1 MDDANLAKL
10 SVNQPGLK
18 PDFDKNIVNYE
29 LIVASNVD
37 KLTVKSVPSDKGAS
51 IATKSPSGYG
61 ENVQLKEGSNEIIVE
76 VTSEDGTVKKY
87 FLNCKRLSASDANLK
102 LIELSS
108 TELIPKF
115 DPTQL
120 EYKVNVNFRVAEIRF
135 KCEVFDSS
143 CSLEILGNNKS
154 LSKSEDSFHNLALNF
169 GISEILVKVTSP
181 NKANNQVFFMLIE
194 SHFKATNSK
203 LSIS

>member
-18 PDFDKNIVNYE
+18 PDFDKNIVKYE

-51 IATKSPSGYG
+51 ITTKSPSGYG
-61 ENVQLKEGSNEIIVE
+61 ESVQLKEGLNEIVVE

-87 FLNCKRLSASDANLK
+87 FVNCKRLSASDANLK
-102 LIELSS
+102 SIDLSS
-108 TELIPKF
+108 ADLMPKF

-120 EYKVNVNFRVAEIRF
+120 EYRVNINFRLSEMKF
-135 KCEVFDSS
+135 KCDLFDSS
-143 CSLEILGNNKS
+143 CSLEVLGNKRP
-154 LSKSEDSFHNLALNF
+154 LSKSEDSFYALVLNF
-169 GISEILVKVTSP
+169 GYSEILFKVTSP
-181 NKANNQVFFMLIE
+181 NKANSQVSLRFVKSYFTL
-194 SHFKATNSK
+194 
-203 LSIS
+203 